1 MNFRHAIFVISLI
14 VVPALPATAASGCK
28 PPQVLHS
35 MQMVPLRDGR
45 IAVPVTF
52 GTTPGTLILD
62 STDISDPPTDR
73 ARPRNK
79 TVPGINNG
87 VEDWRNYNLPS
98 YVGIVGSLTMKT
110 VQELGLTPNNT
121 GSRIMVGDRDRPE
134 KKVTVK
140 QFSFQGLSPFRTQ
153 FLVSANEGSAADYSG
168 TFSINNFKQFSFD
181 IDLDFVART
190 VRFFSR
196 DHCRRRAVDWSAS
209 TIENLKFT
217 IDGNGYIR
225 FPVTLD
231 GKKLSALLDTG
242 SPLTTLDFGYASRR
256 WRVRKDD
263 PALTKI
269 GELADGR
276 VVYSR
281 PFQSIAIGDIS
292 VTDPTIML
300 VPGITGRSEGP
311 PTGSRI
317 DLDKRGSLPP
327 LIIGMSVLR
336 QLRVHIA
343 FDEKRLYFAR
353 SEAVSP

>member
-1 MNFRHAIFVISLI
+1 M
-14 VVPALPATAASGCK
+14 
-28 PPQVLHS
+28 
-35 MQMVPLRDGR
+35 
-45 IAVPVTF
+45 
-52 GTTPGTLILD
+52 
-62 STDISDPPTDR
+62 
-73 ARPRNK
+73 
-79 TVPGINNG
+79 
-87 VEDWRNYNLPS
+87 
-98 YVGIVGSLTMKT
+98 
-110 VQELGLTPNNT
+110 
-121 GSRIMVGDRDRPE
+121 
-134 KKVTVK
+134 
-140 QFSFQGLSPFRTQ
+140 
-153 FLVSANEGSAADYSG
+153 
-168 TFSINNFKQFSFD
+168 
-181 IDLDFVART
+181 
-190 VRFFSR
+190 
-196 DHCRRRAVDWSAS
+196 
-209 TIENLKFT
+209 
-217 IDGNGYIR
+217 
-225 FPVTLD
+225 
-231 GKKLSALLDTG
+231 LDTG